1 MDAQAL
7 FVRLS
12 RGAGATRALVEGI
25 GDEEARWRLPSGG
38 WSILEIICH
47 LKDEETDDFRQR
59 LRLTLEDPA
68 RDWPKMDPEAWV
80 TERRYQERSLK
91 PELDA
96 FLAERRKS
104 LEWLRGLAAPDWSTK
119 HTHPRLGSMAAGD
132 LLAAWV
138 AHDLLHIRQIARLQY
153 EYARALAAPFKAD
166 YAGPAPQP
174 PRL

>member
-1 MDAQAL
+1 MNAQAL
-7 FVRLS
+7 FLRLS
-12 RGAGATRALVEGI
+12 RGAEAIRALALGVGE
-25 GDEEARWRLPSGG
+25 EEARWRLPSGG
-38 WSILEIICH
+38 WSILEVVCH
-47 LKDEETDDFRQR
+47 LKDEEMDDFRQR

-68 RDWPKMDPEAWV
+68 REWPKMDTEAWV

-104 LEWLRGLAAPDWSTK
+104 LDWLRGLEAPDWSRA
-119 HTHPRLGSMAAGD
+119 HAHPRLGSMAAGD
-132 LLAAWV
+132 LLVSWV

-153 EYARALAAPFKAD
+153 EYARTLAAPFKVD
-166 YAGPAPQP
+166 YAGPAPEP